1 MIKQQPHV
9 GHSDQGPSSKD
20 WQPTPEPDRRDKP
33 VRGTSAQAADRVGV
47 GMKKPK
53 RGAQGPDPDDPDQ
66 KLDEALEETFPASD
80 APAPTH
86 PDITGFDVDAEARD
100 RGAKR

>member
-1 MIKQQPHV
+1 MIKQQPHL

-20 WQPTPEPDRRDKP
+20 WQPTAPERSGAERH
-33 VRGTSAQAADRVGV
+33 GTSAEAADRVGL

-86 PDITGFDVDAEARD
+86 PDITGFDVDNDAGR
-100 RGAKR
+100 RGGKR